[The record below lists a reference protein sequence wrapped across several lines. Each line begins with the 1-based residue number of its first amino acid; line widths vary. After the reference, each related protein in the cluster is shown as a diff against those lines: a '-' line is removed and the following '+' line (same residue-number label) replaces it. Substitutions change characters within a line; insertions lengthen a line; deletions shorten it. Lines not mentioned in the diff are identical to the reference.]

1 MRGANCFVPLRG
13 AGRLNSSS
21 SSSARAK
28 RAGTKTSISP
38 LRSNPSSVSLLHA
51 ATAAQLHS
59 SGRTLRAFATPR
71 SNTTGTQE
79 DDLLTSGH
87 ARGWSEWHELQER
100 EQAKARER
108 ARARQE
114 AIAAA
119 LAQDYA
125 NRSIT
130 RRVWD
135 TPLPGNAA
143 SPSRAESQA
152 GVHDQPTLQISDPEL
167 ASVGSR
173 SQPVRPTSA
182 PSSDTV
188 LHVANTAMADAA
200 AAISEA
206 ISIQRAPS
214 SLTKNMISP
223 IVRRTPLG
231 SVAVGH
237 GCAWP
242 DPKVA
247 PPDALQSAGPDFQNY
262 ERLVAQ
268 RDAKIGILEKQV
280 EVLQG
285 ALREKGLDEAEQTLT
300 GLLSSGD
307 HLNHAL
313 TQMQAELEGARK
325 ETQQQRENVDKL
337 KKKQLDDIAEL
348 RKMYKDLVHE
358 SERHQQSVLR
368 LEEEARQKDEALLTW
383 QRSHGELENELDQTI
398 VKVTQLQN
406 AHSREREDHLKE
418 AEMFHK
424 SMLEHTKQLDVV
436 RKDRDN
442 VAAELHALR
451 GVLEGHEGVVAKLQ
465 AVRKEEERARER
477 LSRELE
483 GTQAEANKLREEVVI
498 LQNQAVTHKVLLPV
512 VARRAGS
519 RAQLHSM

>member
-1 MRGANCFVPLRG
+1 
-13 AGRLNSSS
+13 
-21 SSSARAK
+21 
-28 RAGTKTSISP
+28 
-38 LRSNPSSVSLLHA
+38 
-51 ATAAQLHS
+51 
-59 SGRTLRAFATPR
+59 
-71 SNTTGTQE
+71 
-79 DDLLTSGH
+79 
-87 ARGWSEWHELQER
+87 
-100 EQAKARER
+100 
-108 ARARQE
+108 
-114 AIAAA
+114 
-119 LAQDYA
+119 
-125 NRSIT
+125 
-130 RRVWD
+130 
-135 TPLPGNAA
+135 
-143 SPSRAESQA
+143 
-152 GVHDQPTLQISDPEL
+152 
-167 ASVGSR
+167 
-173 SQPVRPTSA
+173 
-182 PSSDTV
+182 V

-348 RKMYKDLVHE
+348 RKMYEDVVHE

-368 LEEEARQKDEALLTW
+368 LEEEVQQKDEALRSW

-406 AHSREREDHLKE
+406 AHSRERECHLKE

-424 SMLEHTKQLDVV
+424 SMLEHTKQLDIV

-451 GVLEGHEGVVAKLQ
+451 GVLEGHEGVVSKLQ

-483 GTQAEANKLREEVVI
+483 ATQAEANKLREEVVI